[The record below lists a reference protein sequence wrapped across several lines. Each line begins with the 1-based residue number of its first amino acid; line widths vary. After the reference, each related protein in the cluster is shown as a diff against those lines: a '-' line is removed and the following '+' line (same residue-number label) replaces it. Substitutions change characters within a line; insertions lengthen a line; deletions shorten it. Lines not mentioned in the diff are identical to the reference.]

1 MIPVCRSLAVVAL
14 LGAPGAPAAA
24 RAATGHDMPT
34 APATSNAA
42 AMVPGEAPV
51 LVGMKGKIFA
61 PGTADALVGEPVTW
75 VNDDGTAHDVATFAD
90 GFDSG
95 RMEVGARFSQTFA
108 AQGTYQYHCTLH
120 RFMFGSVRVFGLAL
134 GAATRSAGPG
144 QPATLTGRAPVG
156 VDAVTIE
163 RLGAAGA
170 WEAVGGAVPGADRRF
185 SAQVPTAGPS
195 AFRARSGELLSTV
208 VRIAARPLVHVSATR
223 HGARIAITVATD
235 PAQPGARVAL
245 QRYVRERFTFVTV
258 ARETLT
264 RASRATFSL
273 RSRHYERVRA
283 VITQGVRGYGSATS
297 MAVGVPTR
305 PRTHGHR

>member
-1 MIPVCRSLAVVAL
+1 M
-14 LGAPGAPAAA
+14 
-24 RAATGHDMPT
+24 
-34 APATSNAA
+34 
-42 AMVPGEAPV
+42 MVPGEAAV
-51 LVGMKGKIFA
+51 VVGMKGKIFA
-61 PGTADALVGEPVTW
+61 PGTADALVGEAVTW

-108 AQGTYQYHCTLH
+108 EQGTYQYHCTLH

-134 GAATRSAGPG
+134 GAAARSAGPG
-144 QPATLTGRAPVG
+144 QPATLSGRAPAG

-163 RLGAAGA
+163 RLGAGGA
-170 WEAVGGAVPGADRRF
+170 WEAVGGAVPGADRTF
-185 SAQVPTAGPS
+185 SAQVPTTGPS
-195 AFRARSGELLSTV
+195 AFRARSGELLSPV
-208 VRIAARPLVHVSATR
+208 VRVAARPLVHVSTTR
-223 HGARIAITVATD
+223 RGARIAVTVATD

-264 RASRATFSL
+264 SASRATFRL
-273 RSRHYERVRA
+273 HSRHYERVRA

-297 MAVGVPTR
+297 GAVGVATGAGS
-305 PRTHGHR
+305 HGHH